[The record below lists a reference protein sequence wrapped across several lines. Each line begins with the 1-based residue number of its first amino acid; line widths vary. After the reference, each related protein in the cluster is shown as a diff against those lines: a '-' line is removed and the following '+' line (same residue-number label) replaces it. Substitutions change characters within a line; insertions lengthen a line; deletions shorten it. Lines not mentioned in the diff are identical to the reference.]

1 MLTQVCLCPCGFGFI
16 CRSFGASA
24 SRRDIYD
31 EANISSERSPLTS
44 SWNTCGMGRRN
55 NIPSPRG

>member
-1 MLTQVCLCPCGFGFI
+1 MVTQVCLCPCGFGFI

-31 EANISSERSPLTS
+31 EANILRGSSPLTS
-44 SWNTCGMGRRN
+44 GGITCGMGRRS
-55 NIPSPRG
+55 NIPSLRS